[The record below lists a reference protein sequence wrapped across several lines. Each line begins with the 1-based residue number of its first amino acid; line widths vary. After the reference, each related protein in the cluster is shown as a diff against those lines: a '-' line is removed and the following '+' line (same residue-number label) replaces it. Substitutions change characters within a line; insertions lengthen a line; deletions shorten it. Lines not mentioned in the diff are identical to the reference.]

1 MPCGSIKG
9 ASGAMGHRVADG
21 GGDNLRRRVLSAL
34 VLVPVAVGAA
44 LLGGWAF
51 TALVALAAALM
62 AYEWARLCGG
72 EGAGPLGVVGIGVAL
87 TALALAGADMFV
99 PALAAMALGMI
110 LATAL
115 AAFAGRALLWPA
127 LGVVY
132 ITLPCVVLVWLR
144 AAPEGGRETV
154 FWLFLLVW
162 ATDAGAYFVGRGLG
176 GPRLAPRISPG
187 KTWSGLAGGMI
198 CGALAGAGFGLASG
212 ASRLG
217 MLALLSALLAALSQV
232 GDLAE
237 SWLKRNFGVKDS
249 GTLIPGHGG
258 VLDRVDGLLFAT
270 AGAGVLALAG
280 GGWIVWP

>member
-1 MPCGSIKG
+1 M
-9 ASGAMGHRVADG
+9 ARD

-34 VLVPVAVGAA
+34 VLLPIAVGAA

-51 TALVALAAALM
+51 TALVAVAAALM
-62 AYEWARLCGG
+62 AYEWDRLCGG
-72 EGAGPLGVVGIGVAL
+72 EGAGLLGVAGIGAAL
-87 TALALAGADMFV
+87 VALALAGADLFMPAFGV
-99 PALAAMALGMI
+99 MVLGVFLAATLAALAR
-110 LATAL
+110 
-115 AAFAGRALLWPA
+115 RAILWPA

-132 ITLPCVVLVWLR
+132 VTLPCVVLVWLR

-187 KTWSGLAGGMI
+187 KTWSGLAGGVA

-212 ASRLG
+212 ATRLG
-217 MLALLSALLAALSQV
+217 MLALLSALLALLSQV

-237 SWLKRNFGVKDS
+237 SWLKRNFRVKDT
-249 GTLIPGHGG
+249 GALIPGHGG

-270 AGAGVLALAG
+270 AGVGALTLVG

>member
-1 MPCGSIKG
+1 
-9 ASGAMGHRVADG
+9 VAREG
-21 GGDNLRRRVLSAL
+21 GGNLRLRVLSAL
-34 VLVPVAVGAA
+34 VLLPIALGAA

-62 AYEWARLCGG
+62 AYEWDRLCGG
-72 EGAGPLGVVGIGVAL
+72 EGTGLLGAVGIGAAL
-87 TALALAGADMFV
+87 VALALAGAGLYL
-99 PALAAMALGMI
+99 PALAAMGFGVL
-110 LATAL
+110 L
-115 AAFAGRALLWPA
+115 AATVAALTRRAFPWPA

-132 ITLPCVVLVWLR
+132 VTLPCVVLVWLR
-144 AAPEGGRETV
+144 AAPEGGRETI

-162 ATDAGAYFVGRGLG
+162 ATDAGAYFVGRGIG

-187 KTWSGLAGGMI
+187 KTWSGLAGGMV

-217 MLALLSALLAALSQV
+217 VLALLSALLAVFSQV

-237 SWLKRNFGVKDS
+237 SWLKRNFGVKDT
-249 GTLIPGHGG
+249 GALIPGHGG

-270 AGAGVLALAG
+270 VGVGALTLAG
-280 GGWIVWP
+280 GGWIAWP